1 MKQNF
6 LRRAG
11 ALALTLAMLLS
22 LVVIPA
28 AATDPSKPVIL
39 KVNDTATLTVEEL
52 ETDENVIGWTS
63 GNENVATVDS
73 STGLVT
79 AKAIGTTTITAT
91 VEKTES
97 PTPDPEPTTPPESG
111 TTRSTR
117 QVDFTV
123 SVTDVTGISLNQS
136 TLSLIAGETEQLT
149 PTVTPENAT
158 DRKVTWSSDAEVIA
172 TVDANGL
179 VTAVAEG
186 TATITAQAGASTA
199 TCAVTVAPAVPP
211 EGIYFTNT
219 TSANTVQFNR
229 NDARSRQMGIIV
241 SPDNATYQPEDI
253 KWSIVDPSVAKVEK
267 DSSKPNG
274 TEGILTAVAPGET
287 RMIVTIGNLSA
298 ECRVIVS
305 GIRLNRETLTMIE
318 GKTETLSVGKDIY
331 GAAVTTDLLKWSSS
345 DPSVVTVNGG
355 KLTARTPGKAT
366 ITVEKGSYTA
376 ECVVTVE
383 EDVSALIEA
392 GSVNAGTPLSL
403 NQSKIRTELNNIS
416 IEKTKTENTPGVGI
430 EYITSLNVTPT
441 QGIVHNGYIFEGD
454 TGSGVS
460 MGDKFYMNPSN
471 TSQADMT
478 KLYFVPKSDYSGP
491 AEISFVG
498 VATNKQTFN
507 GTIRV
512 MVNAMDDVHYAASI
526 DTPYNFESNDFNN
539 VCRTRMG
546 RDLNY
551 VTFTLPNS
559 KDGTLYYDY
568 RGTSEYATKV
578 TSTTHYKRSGSPYL
592 DQISF
597 VPAKGFTGDVTID
610 YRGVDTSGAAYNGK
624 LTITVSDR
632 SITEG
637 GDINYR
643 TPKDT
648 ALSFITRDFTG
659 ILERGTL
666 DYIRFDTLPTSS
678 QGSLRYDY
686 RNSSNTGTAVTTS
699 QRYFRTGSQNLI
711 ADLSFIPASDF
722 EGQVKLEFTAYNTSG
737 ERFSGT
743 VSIEVGETTGG
754 RTVRYEVGSG
764 RSVRFVAADFNEAC
778 LGVLNKPITRIQ
790 FEDLPSSSRGTL
802 YLNYNT
808 STGRGTAV
816 KSKTNYYYNSSP
828 RISDLTFVSNGGYS
842 GTVRIGFTGYT
853 GSGSDEKFTGTVE
866 IMVSAGTPNVT
877 YYSTTNAGTVRLN
890 GSTLASACN
899 GVMSGNLSYIQFTG
913 LPASSVGHLYRN
925 YNGFNTGTQVSTG
938 TQYYVNGNPSIDQ
951 LTFVPRNTFQGV
963 ASLSYTG
970 YSTSG
975 EQVSGRIDIT
985 VSNGGLTSSFNDM
998 GNHSWA
1004 NASVN
1009 YLASNGV
1016 VNGIGNGNYGPGLNI
1031 HRCDFVVMLCRAFGF
1046 NTGSNDSGFDDVPAD
1061 SYYSQAV
1068 ATAKRLGIV
1077 SGTGGNNFTPN
1088 GQLTRQDG
1096 MLMVRNALSTA
1107 GWSISSD
1114 PAVLGSFE
1122 DGGTVS
1128 SYARN
1133 AVSALVQLGV
1143 VSGDSNG
1150 RLRPHDPITRAELAV
1165 LLHHIMTM

>member
-22 LVVIPA
+22 LGVRPA

-39 KVNDTATLTVEEL
+39 KVNDKTTLSVDNLTPGATVAWESNNT
-52 ETDENVIGWTS
+52 T
-63 GNENVATVDS
+63 VATVDPS
-73 STGLVT
+73 SGEVT
-79 AKAIGTTTITAT
+79 AQAVGAAIIKATITPA
-91 VEKTES
+91 
-97 PTPDPEPTTPPESG
+97 TTPPDSGDG
-111 TTRSTR
+111 TTRADGDET
-117 QVDFTV
+117 VEFTV
-123 SVTDVTGISLNQS
+123 RVTDVTGISLNES
-136 TLSLIAGETEQLT
+136 ALNLIEGKTEQLT
-149 PTVTPENAT
+149 ATITPDTAT
-158 DRKVTWSSDAEVIA
+158 DKNITWSSSNGAIA

-179 VTAVAEG
+179 VTAVAAG

-267 DSSKPNG
+267 DSSEPDG

-366 ITVEKGSYTA
+366 ITVEKGNYTA

-392 GSVNAGTPLSL
+392 GSVSAGTPLSL
-403 NQSKIRTELNNIS
+403 NQSKIRTELNEIS
-416 IEKTKTENTPGVGI
+416 IKKTETENTPGVGI
-430 EYITSLNVTPT
+430 EYITSLNVSPA

-454 TGSGVS
+454 TGSGVA
-460 MGDKFYMNPSN
+460 MGDKFYMSPSN

-568 RGTSEYATKV
+568 RGTAEYATKV

-592 DQISF
+592 DNISF

-610 YRGVDTSGAAYNGK
+610 YRGIDTSGAAYNGK

-632 SITEG
+632 SVTEA

-648 ALSFITRDFTG
+648 EVSFITRDFTG
-659 ILERGTL
+659 ILDRGTL

-711 ADLSFIPASDF
+711 ADLSFIPARDF
-722 EGQVKLEFTAYNTSG
+722 EGQVKLEFTAYNTAG
-737 ERFSGT
+737 EPFSGI

-802 YLNYNT
+802 YLNYNS

-842 GTVRIGFTGYT
+842 GTVRVGFTGYT
-853 GSGSDEKFTGTVE
+853 DGGETFTGTLE

-890 GSTLASACN
+890 GSTLSSACS
-899 GVMSGNLSYIQFTG
+899 GVMSNKLSYIQFNG
-913 LPASSVGHLYRN
+913 LPASSAGHLYRN

-938 TQYYVNGNPSIDQ
+938 TQYYVNGTPSIDQ

-970 YSTSG
+970 FSTSG

-985 VSNGGLTSSFNDM
+985 VSNGGITSSFNDM
-998 GNHSWA
+998 GGYSWA
-1004 NASVN
+1004 TASVN

-1016 VNGIGNGNYGPGLNI
+1016 VNGIGNGNYGPSLNI

-1046 NTGSNDSGFDDVPAD
+1046 NAGNNESGFDDVPGD

-1077 SGTGGNNFTPN
+1077 SGTGGNSFSPH

-1096 MLMVRNALSTA
+1096 ILMVRNALSVA

-1114 PAVLGSFE
+1114 PSVLDSFE

>member
-1 MKQNF
+1 MKHNF
-6 LRRAG
+6 LRRTG
-11 ALALTLAMLLS
+11 AIFLTLVMALS
-22 LVVIPA
+22 LAVTPA
-28 AATDPSKPVIL
+28 MAVEGEPDGGDSGENPPTPTVPVTGITVSPTETQLEVGKTIGLGATITPANATSK
-39 KVNDTATLTVEEL
+39 NVE
-52 ETDENVIGWTS
+52 WSTS
-63 GNENVATVDS
+63 DSSVATVDS
-73 STGLVT
+73 NGVVT
-79 AKAIGTTTITAT
+79 AQKEGVATITVTAVENSEPTEPPDTPEPPETPNPPGGGETPETKADETEKTPITAT
-91 VEKTES
+91 CKVTVV
-97 PTPDPEPTTPPESG
+97 PTAKP
-111 TTRSTR
+111 
-117 QVDFTV
+117 
-123 SVTDVTGISLNQS
+123 VTNID
-136 TLSLIAGETEQLT
+136 LSKYALIF
-149 PTVTPENAT
+149 
-158 DRKVTWSSDAEVIA
+158 DRKTGSASQNLIA
-172 TVDANGL
+172 TVQPDGANNYEE
-179 VTAVAEG
+179 VEWV
-186 TATITAQAGASTA
+186 SD
-199 TCAVTVAPAVPP
+199 
-211 EGIYFTNT
+211 NT
-219 TSANTVQFNR
+219 
-229 NDARSRQMGIIV
+229 
-241 SPDNATYQPEDI
+241 
-253 KWSIVDPSVAKVEK
+253 
-267 DSSKPNG
+267 
-274 TEGILTAVAPGET
+274 
-287 RMIVTIGNLSA
+287 
-298 ECRVIVS
+298 
-305 GIRLNRETLTMIE
+305 
-318 GKTETLSVGKDIY
+318 
-331 GAAVTTDLLKWSSS
+331 
-345 DPSVVTVNGG
+345 SVVTVEKRAGVPKGTTAVVKPVGPGEANVKASAGG
-355 KLTARTPGKAT
+355 VESEVCKVTVSGITLEETELEIKEGRTAFIDISGTFGDASGSVSWTSSNVPVAEVNESTGK
-366 ITVEKGSYTA
+366 ITAHSVGNAIITANRGGYTA
-376 ECVVTVE
+376 TCRVTVV
-383 EDVSALIEA
+383 EDTTGLIDA
-392 GSVNAGTPLSL
+392 GTIKAGTPMKLSKFKEEI
-403 NQSKIRTELNNIS
+403 SRICKEETES
-416 IEKTKTENTPGVGI
+416 DMS
-430 EYITSLNVTPT
+430 YVTNLSVPT
-441 QGIVHNGYIFEGD
+441 VQGIVHNGYIAEGD
-454 TGSGVS
+454 TGSGVGMTERFYYTPSAGQAS
-460 MGDKFYMNPSN
+460 MDN
-471 TSQADMT
+471 
-478 KLYFVPKSDYSGP
+478 LYFVPSTEYGGV
-491 AEISFVG
+491 AEIKYVVYS
-498 VATNKQTFN
+498 TNNQSVS
-507 GTIRV
+507 GIIRV
-512 MVNAMDDVHYAASI
+512 KVTAMEDVNYVTGI
-526 DTPYNFESNDFNN
+526 DTPVSFESSHFNN

-568 RGTSEYATKV
+568 RGTAEYATKV

-592 DQISF
+592 DNISF
-597 VPAKGFTGDVTID
+597 VPAKGFTGDVVID
-610 YRGVDTSGAAYNGK
+610 YRGIDTSGAAYNGK

-632 SITEG
+632 SVTEA

-648 ALSFITRDFTG
+648 EVSFITRDFTG
-659 ILERGTL
+659 ILDRGTL

-711 ADLSFIPASDF
+711 ADLSFIPARDF
-722 EGQVKLEFTAYNTSG
+722 EGQVKLEFTAYNTAG
-737 ERFSGT
+737 EPFSGI

-802 YLNYNT
+802 YLNYNS

-842 GTVRIGFTGYT
+842 GTVRVGFTGYT
-853 GSGSDEKFTGTVE
+853 DGGETFTGTLE

-890 GSTLASACN
+890 GSTLSSACS
-899 GVMSGNLSYIQFTG
+899 GVMSNKLSYIQFTG
-913 LPASSVGHLYRN
+913 LPASSAGHLYRN

-938 TQYYVNGNPSIDQ
+938 TQYYVNGTPSIDQ

-970 YSTSG
+970 FSTSG

-985 VSNGGLTSSFNDM
+985 VSNGGITSSFNDM
-998 GNHSWA
+998 GGYSWA
-1004 NASVN
+1004 TASVN

-1016 VNGIGNGNYGPGLNI
+1016 VNGIGNGNYGPSLNI

-1046 NTGSNDSGFDDVPAD
+1046 NAGNNESGFDDVPGD

-1077 SGTGGNNFTPN
+1077 SGTGGNSFSPH

-1096 MLMVRNALSTA
+1096 ILMVRNALSVA

-1114 PAVLGSFE
+1114 PSVLDSFE

>member
-1 MKQNF
+1 MKHNF
-6 LRRAG
+6 LRRTG
-11 ALALTLAMLLS
+11 AIFLTLVMALS
-22 LVVIPA
+22 LAVTPA
-28 AATDPSKPVIL
+28 MA
-39 KVNDTATLTVEEL
+39 VEG
-52 ETDENVIGWTS
+52 ETDGGDSGENPPTPTVPVTGITVSPTETQLEVGKTIELKATITPANATS
-63 GNENVATVDS
+63 KDVEWSTSDASVATVD
-73 STGLVT
+73 GNGAVT
-79 AKAIGTTTITAT
+79 AKKEGVATITVTAVENSEPTEPPGTPDPPETPNPPEGGETPEAKADETEKTPITAT
-91 VEKTES
+91 CKVTVV
-97 PTPDPEPTTPPESG
+97 PTAKPVTTI
-111 TTRSTR
+111 
-117 QVDFTV
+117 D
-123 SVTDVTGISLNQS
+123 
-136 TLSLIAGETEQLT
+136 LSKYALIF
-149 PTVTPENAT
+149 
-158 DRKVTWSSDAEVIA
+158 DRKTGSASQNLIA
-172 TVDANGL
+172 TVQPVGANNYEE
-179 VTAVAEG
+179 VEWV
-186 TATITAQAGASTA
+186 SD
-199 TCAVTVAPAVPP
+199 
-211 EGIYFTNT
+211 NT
-219 TSANTVQFNR
+219 
-229 NDARSRQMGIIV
+229 
-241 SPDNATYQPEDI
+241 
-253 KWSIVDPSVAKVEK
+253 
-267 DSSKPNG
+267 
-274 TEGILTAVAPGET
+274 
-287 RMIVTIGNLSA
+287 
-298 ECRVIVS
+298 
-305 GIRLNRETLTMIE
+305 
-318 GKTETLSVGKDIY
+318 
-331 GAAVTTDLLKWSSS
+331 
-345 DPSVVTVNGG
+345 SVVTVEKRAGVPKGTTAVVKPVGPGEANVKASAGG
-355 KLTARTPGKAT
+355 VESDVCKVTVSGITLEETELEIKEGRTAFIDISGTFGDASGSVSWTSSNVPVAEVNESTGK
-366 ITVEKGSYTA
+366 ITAHSVGNAIITANRGGYTA
-376 ECVVTVE
+376 TCRVTVV
-383 EDVSALIEA
+383 EDTTGLIDA
-392 GSVNAGTPLSL
+392 GTIKAGTPMKLSKFKEEI
-403 NQSKIRTELNNIS
+403 SRICKEETES
-416 IEKTKTENTPGVGI
+416 DMS
-430 EYITSLNVTPT
+430 YVTNLSVPT
-441 QGIVHNGYIFEGD
+441 VQGIVHNGYIAEGD
-454 TGSGVS
+454 TGSGVGMTERFYYTPSAGQAS
-460 MGDKFYMNPSN
+460 MDN
-471 TSQADMT
+471 
-478 KLYFVPKSDYSGP
+478 LYFVPSTEYGGV
-491 AEISFVG
+491 AEIKYVVYS
-498 VATNKQTFN
+498 TNNQSVS
-507 GTIRV
+507 GIIRV
-512 MVNAMDDVHYAASI
+512 KVTAMEDVNYVTGI
-526 DTPYNFESNDFNN
+526 DTPVSFESSHFNN

-568 RGTSEYATKV
+568 RGTAEYATKV

-592 DQISF
+592 DNISF
-597 VPAKGFTGDVTID
+597 VPAKGFTGDVVID
-610 YRGVDTSGAAYNGK
+610 YRGIDTSGAAYNGK

-632 SITEG
+632 SVTEA

-648 ALSFITRDFTG
+648 EVSFITRDFTG
-659 ILERGTL
+659 ILDRGTL

-711 ADLSFIPASDF
+711 ADLSFIPARDF
-722 EGQVKLEFTAYNTSG
+722 EGQVKLEFTAYNTAG
-737 ERFSGT
+737 EPFSGI

-802 YLNYNT
+802 YLNYNS

-842 GTVRIGFTGYT
+842 GTVRVGFTGYT
-853 GSGSDEKFTGTVE
+853 DGGETFTGTLE

-890 GSTLASACN
+890 GSTLSSACS
-899 GVMSGNLSYIQFTG
+899 GVMSNKLSYIQFTG
-913 LPASSVGHLYRN
+913 LPASSAGHLYRN

-938 TQYYVNGNPSIDQ
+938 TQYYVNGTPSIDQ

-970 YSTSG
+970 FSTSG

-985 VSNGGLTSSFNDM
+985 VSNGGITSSFNDM
-998 GNHSWA
+998 GGYSWA
-1004 NASVN
+1004 TASVN

-1016 VNGIGNGNYGPGLNI
+1016 INGIGNGNYGPSLNI

-1046 NTGSNDSGFDDVPAD
+1046 NAGNNESGFDDVPGD

-1077 SGTGGNNFTPN
+1077 SGTGGNSFSPH

-1096 MLMVRNALSTA
+1096 ILMVRNALSVA
-1107 GWSISSD
+1107 GWSIGSD
-1114 PAVLGSFE
+1114 PTVLDSFE